1 MYTLHRYNLNFIER
15 LKVEGEERIK
25 LPLVFAVSFT
35 QTVRDRYL
43 EVLEFIIILGI
54 QAFSFDELPKP
65 LNQIQ
70 IR

>member
-1 MYTLHRYNLNFIER
+1 MNFIER